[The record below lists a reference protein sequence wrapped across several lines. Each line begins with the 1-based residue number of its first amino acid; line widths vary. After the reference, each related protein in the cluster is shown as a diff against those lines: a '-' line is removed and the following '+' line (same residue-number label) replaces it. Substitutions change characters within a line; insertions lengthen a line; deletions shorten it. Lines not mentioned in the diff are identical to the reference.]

1 MLSVREILKSKG
13 THYWSISPKA
23 TAYEA
28 LQLMADKDIGAIL
41 VMEHDKVIGIFSE
54 RDYARKVIL
63 RGKSSKE
70 TTVGELMSSPVVV
83 VNPDDTLDQCMA
95 LMTVN
100 KHRHLPVIDNDR
112 VTGVVSIGDVVSAVI
127 TTQKITI
134 RDLEQYIC
142 GGETLQEGGENTETA
157 VSAGHA

>member
-1 MLSVREILKSKG
+1 MFSVKEILKSKG
-13 THYWSISPKA
+13 SHYWSISPKA

-41 VMEHDKVIGIFSE
+41 VMEHDKVVGIFSE

-83 VNPDDTLDQCMA
+83 VSQDDTLDYCMA

-100 KHRHLPVIDNDR
+100 KHRHLPVLDNDR
-112 VTGVVSIGDVVSAVI
+112 VAGRKRLAPVAGDDLPEIDDGDFHRLPISSCQFAFRPISSA
-127 TTQKITI
+127 
-134 RDLEQYIC
+134 
-142 GGETLQEGGENTETA
+142 
-157 VSAGHA
+157 S

>member
-1 MLSVREILKSKG
+1 MFSVKEILKSKG
-13 THYWSISPKA
+13 SHYWSISPKA

-41 VMEHDKVIGIFSE
+41 VMEHDKVVGIFSE

-83 VNPDDTLDQCMA
+83 VSQDDTLDYCMA

-100 KHRHLPVIDNDR
+100 KHRHLPVLDNDR
-112 VTGVVSIGDVVSAVI
+112 VAGVVSIGDVVNAVI
-127 TTQKITI
+127 TTQRMTI

-142 GGETLQEGGENTETA
+142 GGEYVQIPGEKAGTA